1 DDAQLILARE
11 QEKLPIEGPNED
23 ETELARVASKLRS
36 TLLALAAHAT
46 DSTNFLQKE
55 YGQWIVESQRTLKE
69 FIANEGGCESP
80 LEGSILDMTSSTE
93 VRPVSGLVAADYF
106 APGYFVWAV
115 LIAKL
120 ARVGFE
126 EKNMYMAAYDW
137 RLTLHNTNVGRRP
150 DIEPDKE
157 QYRTDYSL
165 FIDFAFRFYGFTI
178 AYELALMQICQIN
191 NDEAKQNESFR
202 CDECR
207 SLDVNQA
214 SMYASADPDMFTS
227 ISVCNMMDMATTS
240 GQYRFTNP
248 QRFSTD
254 YNHSATYTSADCVP
268 ASAHM
273 TAMCANHTAFMGT
286 MNTQQASTEY
296 TFGLD
301 SSIGFQELAYPHA
314 TMNALPGST
323 KHESSIGGFK
333 AGIFEDRQTH
343 EHSLLAFTLD
353 VKRLSSLEKVQ
364 EEDISKTAFRTRYG
378 NFEFM
383 VMPFGLTNAPTV
395 FTDLMNRV
403 CNPYLDKFLIV
414 FIDDILIYSKSKEE
428 HEVHLKLVLELL
440 KKEKRC
446 YQFSSSEL
454 WQQEVYFL
462 RTRVN

>member
-1 DDAQLILARE
+1 MAKRSSFKTFMVSIDSNEFNNLLQDSVKTLLANKDQKLLEAQAEIKELIIFKAGKGAQVDRVSSTTQNKYYNREFKSCDLDRKATFYIYLKQNLLLLKLKLLTKKDDAQLILARE

-137 RLTLHNTNVGRRP
+137 RLTLHNTNV
-150 DIEPDKE
+150 D
-157 QYRTDYSL
+157 
-165 FIDFAFRFYGFTI
+165 
-178 AYELALMQICQIN
+178 
-191 NDEAKQNESFR
+191 DEAKQNESFR

-227 ISVCNMMDMATTS
+227 ISVCNTMDMATTS

-254 YNHSATYTSADCVP
+254 YNHNATYTSADCVP

-323 KHESSIGGFK
+323 S
-333 AGIFEDRQTH
+333 A
-343 EHSLLAFTLD
+343 
-353 VKRLSSLEKVQ
+353 SSLS
-364 EEDISKTAFRTRYG
+364 I
-378 NFEFM
+378 
-383 VMPFGLTNAPTV
+383 
-395 FTDLMNRV
+395 NRV
-403 CNPYLDKFLIV
+403 PSESPHKPF
-414 FIDDILIYSKSKEE
+414 
-428 HEVHLKLVLELL
+428 
-440 KKEKRC
+440 KR
-446 YQFSSSEL
+446 FK
-454 WQQEVYFL
+454 
-462 RTRVN
+462 